1 MRLFQLSSFKLPPLC
16 MHLWVCSGAAFWG
29 ESPAPPCRAV
39 QLLQGFLERGCARG
53 SVWEEVPERSKPSG
67 GSISLQKS
75 QLGRFHS
82 ERKSCREPELF
93 GGAWCLKEEQ
103 TNRTNNKKKGKVPGG
118 TRGQWVLCTP
128 ASPPVNLRTVW
139 SLVPNLDSGA
149 VRPEDPQRYPL

>member
-103 TNRTNNKKKGKVPGG
+103 TNRTNNKKQRKSSWRDK
-118 TRGQWVLCTP
+118 
-128 ASPPVNLRTVW
+128 RTVGPLY
-139 SLVPNLDSGA
+139 SCKSSCEFEDRLVAGS
-149 VRPEDPQRYPL
+149 